1 MHAKPA
7 ELEIL
12 KNVGHCLLSPLRF
25 IKAVINCIP
34 PVLPISNPVEE
45 SIKEVASTVIQWF
58 NSGSSWPGYDLEQV
72 M

>member
-25 IKAVINCIP
+25 VKAVINCIP

-45 SIKEVASTVIQWF
+45 SIKEVASTVIQF
-58 NSGSSWPGYDLEQV
+58 NYGSRWPWYDLGQV